1 MTKKKLL
8 YVASHLS
15 TGGMPQY
22 ILKQIQT
29 FKDDFDIE
37 VIEYNDHSGDA
48 FVVQK
53 NQIKELV
60 TLHTL
65 YEDKENN
72 FLKLIKKISPNI
84 IHFTEIPEHFISH
97 NILDKVFSKK
107 RKYDIV
113 SSTHGSLTNPDKI
126 KYHPDR
132 YVLVSEWSRRK
143 FEHLG
148 VDTKVWEYPIEDIK
162 YDKDSAK
169 EELEFEKDWKHV
181 LMVGL
186 FSEGK
191 NQSEIFQVARTLEKF
206 KIKFHFVGN
215 QAGNF
220 KDYWEPIMKHKPKN
234 CVVWGERNDTE
245 KFYKASDLFY
255 FSSKLELNPLSIKE
269 ALSYKLPC
277 IFRRLETYLDTYD
290 DNKLVT
296 YINDDIY
303 NTKKIILNTLKPD
316 FNEIPGWFSYEEFYN
331 SIVTHLPNNASVVEI
346 GSWMGKSTNHFV
358 SKVKEQ
364 NKKIRFS
371 AIDTFKGSS
380 GGWDDSLHKAILEPY
395 DGDLYTEFSNNSV
408 LMDNFNDIT
417 IIKDSSYNSKNLF
430 LNNSQDFIMIDAG
443 HEYTEVLSDID
454 SWFYKLKPGGIIAGD
469 DFGTNLFQGLTRAVD
484 EYFYGQVETR
494 EGWVWYRKRPRIQI
508 KHMMTRPDDVREQ
521 ISAKSL
527 KQLQRWGFD
536 YQPIINEVYDELPP
550 KEFCRRPEDIS
561 DIATYSGHRG
571 IGKITGRHY
580 GCYLAHRNALET
592 IDEENYDYTLIFEA
606 DAFIYSNLKDFVDI
620 VHKACFIS
628 ERDNVPYIGFGNNPS
643 WNRTDIDEYFWQTD
657 YNQDWAHAYL
667 IPNRDKGWYMDRIQ
681 DCEWDV
687 ADLWYNHV
695 FYHHKRPRYTTFYP
709 YSKQAEGISLLD
721 NTNKSWK

>member
-1 MTKKKLL
+1 
-8 YVASHLS
+8 
-15 TGGMPQY
+15 
-22 ILKQIQT
+22 
-29 FKDDFDIE
+29 
-37 VIEYNDHSGDA
+37 
-48 FVVQK
+48 
-53 NQIKELV
+53 
-60 TLHTL
+60 
-65 YEDKENN
+65 
-72 FLKLIKKISPNI
+72 
-84 IHFTEIPEHFISH
+84 
-97 NILDKVFSKK
+97 
-107 RKYDIV
+107 
-113 SSTHGSLTNPDKI
+113 
-126 KYHPDR
+126 
-132 YVLVSEWSRRK
+132 
-143 FEHLG
+143 
-148 VDTKVWEYPIEDIK
+148 
-162 YDKDSAK
+162 
-169 EELEFEKDWKHV
+169 
-181 LMVGL
+181 
-186 FSEGK
+186 
-191 NQSEIFQVARTLEKF
+191 
-206 KIKFHFVGN
+206 
-215 QAGNF
+215 
-220 KDYWEPIMKHKPKN
+220 
-234 CVVWGERNDTE
+234 
-245 KFYKASDLFY
+245 
-255 FSSKLELNPLSIKE
+255 
-269 ALSYKLPC
+269 
-277 IFRRLETYLDTYD
+277 LETYLDTYD

-303 NTKKIILNTLKPD
+303 NTKKIILNTLNPD

-494 EGWVWYRKRPRIQI
+494 EGWVWYRKRPRIKI

-561 DIATYSGHRG
+561 DIATYSGHQG
-571 IGKITGRHY
+571 IGNITGRHY

-592 IDEENYDYTLIFEA
+592 IDEEKYDYTLIFEA